1 MHWRK
6 KWQPIQCSCLENPRD
21 FFLQPPSQPFLEME
35 QLRLAKQLEGLQ
47 ARLGLGTKEDMTP
60 ELNYGVWEEGRDPEN
75 RQVGQG
81 LD

>member
-1 MHWRK
+1 
-6 KWQPIQCSCLENPRD
+6 
-21 FFLQPPSQPFLEME
+21 ME
-35 QLRLAKQLEGLQ
+35 QLRLAKPLEGLQ